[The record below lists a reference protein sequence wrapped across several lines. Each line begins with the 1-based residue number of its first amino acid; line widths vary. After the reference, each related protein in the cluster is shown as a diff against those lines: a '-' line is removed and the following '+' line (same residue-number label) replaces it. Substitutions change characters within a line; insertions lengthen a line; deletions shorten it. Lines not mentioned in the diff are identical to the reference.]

1 MLVGDMVINDESE
14 DNFEEGVY
22 RENEVSQYIE
32 LMIELMDWLSLDD
45 VILCLDVDIICDKN
59 KDFFEEFFFIERGK
73 NWVRKGFFKKRN
85 LFVILVDVM
94 TIVATLC
101 YNDFLIMYVIF
112 EGNGDI
118 FFYIFN

>member
-59 KDFFEEFFFIERGK
+59 KDFVEEFFFIERGK
-73 NWVRKGFFKKRN
+73 NWVRKGFFKKRD
-85 LFVILVDVM
+85 LFVRLV
-94 TIVATLC
+94 
-101 YNDFLIMYVIF
+101 
-112 EGNGDI
+112 
-118 FFYIFN
+118 

>member
-1 MLVGDMVINDESE
+1 MLVGDIVINDESE

-59 KDFFEEFFFIERGK
+59 KDFVEEFFFIERGK

-85 LFVILVDVM
+85 LFVRLV
-94 TIVATLC
+94 
-101 YNDFLIMYVIF
+101 
-112 EGNGDI
+112 
-118 FFYIFN
+118 

>member
-73 NWVRKGFFKKRN
+73 NWVRKGFFKRRN
-85 LFVILVDVM
+85 LFVRLV
-94 TIVATLC
+94 
-101 YNDFLIMYVIF
+101 
-112 EGNGDI
+112 
-118 FFYIFN
+118 

>member
-32 LMIELMDWLSLDD
+32 LMNELMDWLSLDD

-59 KDFFEEFFFIERGK
+59 KDFVEEFFFIEIGK

-85 LFVILVDVM
+85 LFVRLV
-94 TIVATLC
+94 
-101 YNDFLIMYVIF
+101 
-112 EGNGDI
+112 
-118 FFYIFN
+118 

>member
-14 DNFEEGVY
+14 DNFEDGVY

-32 LMIELMDWLSLDD
+32 LMNELMDWLSLDD

-73 NWVRKGFFKKRN
+73 NWVRKGFFKRRN
-85 LFVILVDVM
+85 LFVRLV
-94 TIVATLC
+94 
-101 YNDFLIMYVIF
+101 
-112 EGNGDI
+112 
-118 FFYIFN
+118 

>member
-59 KDFFEEFFFIERGK
+59 KDYVEEFFFIEIGK

-85 LFVILVDVM
+85 LFVRLV
-94 TIVATLC
+94 
-101 YNDFLIMYVIF
+101 
-112 EGNGDI
+112 
-118 FFYIFN
+118 